1 MTIDLLSADLLSV
14 IEGSVREEPTVS
26 VSEPLFVHLNVHSEF
41 SLVDS
46 TLTVKQIA
54 KKAKADGQVAIALTD
69 ANNLC
74 GMVQFYKAALAE
86 GVKPIVGADV
96 MLQDG
101 SGNVYPVTLYCQN
114 YDGYQNLSYLVSRAY
129 TEGQAKGMPCIDWA
143 WLADHHQSLM
153 VVLGMASLPAQL
165 ALAGSVS
172 KGTDIL
178 NAWLRLMPNR
188 VFLSIAR
195 TGKAQQS
202 AWLSQAVAWS
212 GSLQLPVIA
221 VNEVRFAQEE
231 DFDAHEVR
239 VCIREGFVLDD
250 PNRPKRYSSE
260 QYLRTQAEM
269 AKLFSDMPIV
279 LANTVN
285 FARACNLSLTLG
297 KSFLPDFPVPDGMT
311 IDSFFQKT
319 SRDGLAERLAI
330 LVDEST
336 AEGRSQAEAYRERL
350 EIELDTIIAMQFPGY
365 FLIVAD
371 FIQWA
376 KDQGIPV
383 GPGRGSG
390 AGSLVAYALKIT
402 DLDPLPYD
410 LLFERFLNPERV
422 SMPDFDID
430 FCMDRRD
437 EVIDYVAQKYG
448 RDHVSQIITYG
459 TMAAKAVVRDVGRV
473 LALSYG
479 FVDRI
484 AKLIPNELGITLSE
498 AIDKEAE
505 LKEKF
510 EQDDDVNH
518 LLTLALKLEGLT
530 RNVGRHAGGVVIGP
544 RPLWTFT
551 PMYCEADGSNLV
563 TQFDKNDV
571 ESVGLVKFDF
581 LGLRTLTII
590 DWAVKA
596 VNANRYPVVMR
607 QTGEIKADGPLVDI
621 SRIPLDDPAVYK
633 LIKTGNTTGIFQLE
647 STGMQDLIRR
657 LLPDCFEDIIALVAL
672 FRPGPLGSG
681 MVDDFINRKHGREK
695 VVYLHDM
702 LEPILKPTYGTILYQ
717 EQVMQTA
724 QVMANY
730 SLGGA
735 DLLRRAMGKKK
746 PEEMAEQREIFRQG
760 SAENNVDPDI
770 AVRVFDIM
778 EEFANYGFNKSHSAA
793 YALVSYQ
800 TAWLKT
806 HYPAHLMAAV
816 LTADLDNTEKVVHML
831 KECRQMGLT
840 LLPPDINESSATFTV
855 VSSKT
860 LRYGLGA
867 IKGAGEAALTGV
879 LDGRNREGKFADLFD
894 FCARNNKQINRRVIE
909 ALIDSGAMDSLR
921 ADRATLHANLTKAIE
936 VAQHLAHQ
944 QATGQNDL
952 FGGSATDPDSDQ
964 AMNVYDPV
972 EPWTLTEQLI
982 REKAVLGFFVSGHP
996 FDAVREQARA
1006 FAYTVDRLPT
1016 PKPNEVGKRGGQM
1029 VLLAGRIDSIRSKI
1043 GKKGDKLIFMGIEDQ
1058 DAVQEVSVFGE
1069 LCNQLAGQLQVDQ
1082 LVVVEGELSLD
1093 GYSGQTRLRATRV
1106 LPFEQA
1112 RLQFAKAVEITL
1124 SEGQLSSEAQIQQ
1137 LVQLVKQVQR
1147 EGGIPVRW
1155 QWQSE
1160 NWQVP
1165 LSSTSQHSIIPTA
1178 DWLTQVEALGIR
1190 VTISYSA

>member
-1 MTIDLLSADLLSV
+1 MTDLLTDVAELPAH
-14 IEGSVREEPTVS
+14 EPTEPPKP
-26 VSEPLFVHLNVHSEF
+26 EPLFVHLNVHSEF

-46 TLTVKQIA
+46 TLTVKQIV

-69 ANNLC
+69 AGNLC
-74 GMVQFYKAALAE
+74 GMVQFYKAALSE

-96 MLQDG
+96 ILKDDQG
-101 SGNVYPVTLYCQN
+101 ICYPITLYCQD
-114 YDGYQNLSYLVSRAY
+114 YDGYQNLSYLMSRAY
-129 TEGQAKGMPCIDWA
+129 TEGQAVGVPCVEWC
-143 WLADHHQSLM
+143 WLLDHHEKLL
-153 VVLGMASLPAQL
+153 VVLGMNALPAQL
-165 ALAGSVS
+165 ALAGNPA
-172 KGTDIL
+172 KGAEVLAT
-178 NAWLRLMPNR
+178 WQKLMPNR

-195 TGKAQQS
+195 MGKARQEDWI
-202 AWLSQAVAWS
+202 AQAVTWS
-212 GSLQLPVIA
+212 GVLQVPVIA
-221 VNEVRFAQEE
+221 VNEVRFAQDE

-250 PNRPKRYSSE
+250 PNRPKNYRSE

-269 AKLFSDMPIV
+269 ADIFSDMPMV

-285 FARACNLSLTLG
+285 FARACNISLTLG
-297 KSFLPDFPVPDGMT
+297 QSFLPDFPVPEGMT
-311 IDSFFQKT
+311 IDSFFQKM

-336 AEGRSQAEAYRERL
+336 PTGKEKASAYRERL
-350 EIELDTIIAMQFPGY
+350 EIELDTIINMKFPGY

-390 AGSLVAYALKIT
+390 AGSLVAYSLKIT
-402 DLDPLPYD
+402 DLDPIPYD

-437 EVIDYVAQKYG
+437 EVIDYVARKYG

-473 LALSYG
+473 LGLSYG

-484 AKLIPNELGITLSE
+484 AKLIPNELGITLSDALE
-498 AIDKEAE
+498 KEPE
-505 LKEKF
+505 LKDKF
-510 EQDDDVNH
+510 DNDEEVNN

-596 VNANRYPVVMR
+596 INANRYPVVMR
-607 QTGEIKADGPLVDI
+607 QTGAVKADGPLVDI
-621 SRIPLDDPAVYK
+621 SRIPLDDPATYK
-633 LIKTGNTTGIFQLE
+633 MIKTGNTTGVFQLE

-657 LLPDCFEDIIALVAL
+657 LLPDCFEDIVALVAL

-746 PEEMAEQREIFRQG
+746 PEEMAEQREIFRKG

-816 LTADLDNTEKVVHML
+816 LTADLDNTDKVVHML
-831 KECRQMGLT
+831 KECRQMGIK
-840 LLPPDINESSATFTV
+840 LLPPDINQSAATFTV
-855 VSSKT
+855 VSPHT

-879 LDGRNREGKFADLFD
+879 LEGREREGQFSDLFD
-894 FCARNNKQINRRVIE
+894 FCVRNNKQINRRVIE
-909 ALIDSGAMDSLR
+909 ALIDSGAMDCLG
-921 ADRATLHANLTKAIE
+921 ADRATLHANLTKALE
-936 VAQHLAHQ
+936 VAQQ
-944 QATGQNDL
+944 QANQQASGQNDL
-952 FGGSATDPDSDQ
+952 FGSSDSDL
-964 AMNVYDPV
+964 APSMNVYDVV
-972 EPWTLTEQLI
+972 EPWLLNTQLT

-996 FDAVREQARA
+996 FDVVREQARL
-1006 FAYTVDRLPT
+1006 FAYLVDNLPK
-1016 PKPNEVGKRGGQM
+1016 PKPNEAGKRGGQM
-1029 VLLAGRIDSIRSKI
+1029 LLLAGRIDSIRAKI
-1043 GKKGDKLIFMGIEDQ
+1043 GKKGDKLLFIGIEDQ
-1058 DAVQEVSVFGE
+1058 DSVQEVSVFGD
-1069 LCNQLAGQLQVDQ
+1069 LSAQLAGQIQVDQ

-1093 GYSGQTRLRATRV
+1093 GYSGQTRLRATRI
-1106 LPFEQA
+1106 LPFDSA
-1112 RLQFAKAVEITL
+1112 KLVFAKAIDLCLSTDRLQTSEQITHL
-1124 SEGQLSSEAQIQQ
+1124 AQL
-1137 LVQLVKQVQR
+1137 LKQVISD
-1147 EGGIPVRW
+1147 EGVPVRW
-1155 QWQSE
+1155 LWQTPE
-1160 NWQVP
+1160 WQVP
-1165 LSSTSQHSIIPTA
+1165 LTTSGQKIMPSLE
-1178 DWLTQVEALGIR
+1178 WLSQLAVLGIEA
-1190 VTISYSA
+1190 VPSYSS

>member
-1 MTIDLLSADLLSV
+1 MMSIDLLTN
-14 IEGSVREEPTVS
+14 IETVAIPESTDATKPEPT
-26 VSEPLFVHLNVHSEF
+26 FIHLNVHSEF

-46 TLTVKQIA
+46 TLTVKQIV

-69 ANNLC
+69 SGNLC
-74 GMVQFYKAALAE
+74 GMVQFYKAALGE
-86 GVKPIVGADV
+86 GIKPIVGADV
-96 MLQDG
+96 LLQDAQD
-101 SGNVYPVTLYCQN
+101 NVYPITLYCQN
-114 YDGYQNLSYLVSRAY
+114 YDGYQHLSYLVSRSY
-129 TEGQAKGMPCIDWA
+129 TEGQAKGMPCIDWS
-143 WLADHHQSLM
+143 WLADHHEHLL
-153 VVLGMASLPAQL
+153 VVLGMNALPAQL
-165 ALAGSVS
+165 ALAGNVA
-172 KGTDIL
+172 KGSESL
-178 NAWLRLMPNR
+178 FVWQQLMPNR

-195 TGKAQQS
+195 TGKARQED
-202 AWLSQAVAWS
+202 WIVQAVTWS
-212 GSLQLPVIA
+212 GELHFPVIA
-221 VNEVRFAQEE
+221 VNEVRFAQYE

-250 PNRPKRYSSE
+250 PNRPKTYNPE

-269 AKLFSDMPIV
+269 SALFADMPIV

-285 FARACNLSLTLG
+285 FARACNISLTLG

-311 IDSFFQKT
+311 IDTFFQKT

-336 AEGRSQAEAYRERL
+336 PEGKEKASIYRERL
-350 EIELDTIIAMQFPGY
+350 EIELDTIINMKFPGY

-402 DLDPLPYD
+402 DLDPIPYD

-437 EVIDYVAQKYG
+437 EVIDYVARRYG

-473 LALSYG
+473 LGLSYG

-484 AKLIPNELGITLSE
+484 AKLIPNELGITLSDALE
-498 AIDKEAE
+498 KEPE
-505 LKEKF
+505 LKDKF
-510 EQDDDVNH
+510 DNDEEVNN

-563 TQFDKNDV
+563 TQFDKSDV

-590 DWAVKA
+590 DWAVKSI
-596 VNANRYPVVMR
+596 NANRYPVVMR
-607 QTGEIKADGPLVDI
+607 QTGDVKADGPLVDI
-621 SRIPLDDPAVYK
+621 SRIPLDDPKTYK
-633 LIKTGNTTGIFQLE
+633 MIKTGNTTGVFQLE

-746 PEEMAEQREIFRQG
+746 PEEMAEQREIFRKG
-760 SAENNVDPDI
+760 AAENNVDPEI

-831 KECRQMGLT
+831 KECRQMGLK
-840 LLPPDINESSATFTV
+840 LLPPDINQSAATFTV
-855 VSSKT
+855 VSPTS

-879 LDGRNREGKFADLFD
+879 LAGRDQEGQFVDLFD
-894 FCARNNKQINRRVIE
+894 FCVRNNKQVNRRVIE
-909 ALIDSGAMDSLR
+909 ALIDSGAMDCLG
-921 ADRATLHANLTKAIE
+921 ADRATLHGNLTKALE
-936 VAQHLAHQ
+936 VAQQ
-944 QATGQNDL
+944 QANQQASGQDDL
-952 FGGSATDPDSDQ
+952 FGSSADNDIAQ
-964 AMNVYDPV
+964 RMNVYDV
-972 EPWTLTEQLI
+972 IEPWSLNDQLI

-996 FDAVREQARA
+996 FDTVREQARA
-1006 FAYTVDRLPT
+1006 FACLVDTL
-1016 PKPNEVGKRGGQM
+1016 PKPKPTEAGKRGGQM
-1029 VLLAGRIDSIRSKI
+1029 VLLAGRIDSIRTKI
-1043 GKKGDKLIFMGIEDQ
+1043 GKKGDKLLFIGIEDQ
-1058 DAVQEVSVFGE
+1058 DSVQEVSVFGE
-1069 LCNQLAGQLQVDQ
+1069 LSGQLAGQLQVDQ

-1093 GYSGQTRLRATRV
+1093 GYSGQTRLRATRI
-1106 LPFEQA
+1106 LPFELA
-1112 RLQFAKAVEITL
+1112 KLVFAKAIEVRLSRDNIQTLEQIT
-1124 SEGQLSSEAQIQQ
+1124 QLAQ
-1137 LVQLVKQVQR
+1137 LLKQVVSDD
-1147 EGGIPVRW
+1147 GIPVRW
-1155 QWQSE
+1155 SWQTSE
-1160 NWQVP
+1160 WQLP
-1165 LSSTSQHSIIPTA
+1165 LTSTSGQKIIPTV
-1178 DWLTQVEALGIR
+1178 DWLSQLFVLGVEAFP
-1190 VTISYSA
+1190 SYSS